1 MKTMNGASRP
11 ALMFL
16 PARARGASA
25 RTRLALPVL
34 ALALAL
40 APSAW
45 AQAASPAS
53 GSAAPAK
60 PAAAPGAS
68 PAKAAPAAQ
77 GSGAPAAQAEGGFP
91 RSFRGIEL
99 GMAKEEVDALLAAD
113 SFFSYRGP
121 DDVSLLPSPNQSLIE
136 TAGDSFVKRA
146 FFQFYEGKLWVM
158 ILVMDQRK
166 MDHYSLYSSLS
177 TKYGE
182 PTLLDPPEVRWE
194 DEATRVA
201 LERPLTLRD
210 LDLATY
216 RSLREG
222 SEAREAVE
230 ELERREF
237 LGDL

>member
-1 MKTMNGASRP
+1 MKTMNDARC
-11 ALMFL
+11 
-16 PARARGASA
+16 PARTGLPGLCRGNSVRAC
-25 RTRLALPVL
+25 LAPL
-34 ALALAL
+34 ACAPAF

-45 AQAASPAS
+45 AQAASPVA
-53 GSAAPAK
+53 GGAAPAK
-60 PAAAPGAS
+60 PAAAAGAP
-68 PAKAAPAAQ
+68 PAKAATAA
-77 GSGAPAAQAEGGFP
+77 GAASPQAAEDGGFP

-99 GMAKEEVDALLAAD
+99 GMAKEEVDALLSAD

-136 TAGDSFVKRA
+136 TAGASFVKRA

-166 MDHYSLYSSLS
+166 MDHYSVYSSLRA
-177 TKYGE
+177 KYGE
-182 PTLLDPPEVRWE
+182 PTLLDPREVRWE

-201 LERPLTLRD
+201 LERPLTLRY

>member
-1 MKTMNGASRP
+1 MKTMNDARCLARIIRP
-11 ALMFL
+11 GLCRGVSV
-16 PARARGASA
+16 RAC
-25 RTRLALPVL
+25 LALL
-34 ALALAL
+34 ACALAF
-40 APSAW
+40 APSAR
-45 AQAASPAS
+45 AQAASPEAGGAS
-53 GSAAPAK
+53 PAK
-60 PAAAPGAS
+60 PAAAAGAP
-68 PAKAAPAAQ
+68 PAKAATAA
-77 GSGAPAAQAEGGFP
+77 GAASPQASEEGGFP

-99 GMAKEEVDALLAAD
+99 GMAKEEVDALLSAD

-166 MDHYSLYSSLS
+166 MDHYSVYSSLRA
-177 TKYGE
+177 KYGE
-182 PTLLDPPEVRWE
+182 PTLLDPREVRWE

-201 LERPLTLRD
+201 LERPLTLRY